1 MDNRQG
7 NNTKNRPHGRPTLL
21 GKDRIVIM
29 RHARFTR
36 MLLPLSYTLFAA
48 TLLSWLSYPVI
59 RALLGGRNPIILA
72 GAPMFFLIAGCAC
85 QAITLVLHGD
95 RRLTWL
101 VAFVYLLLIGF
112 IVLTWLVHYSP

>member
-1 MDNRQG
+1 
-7 NNTKNRPHGRPTLL
+7 
-21 GKDRIVIM
+21 VIM